1 MLAPNI
7 CFRYNT
13 IIETTL
19 VLAIKGT
26 TMKDIEIYPR
36 EFAPNLEIDF
46 ETDLE
51 KKLSKQGIDAI
62 NAEQLAQFN
71 QVFNFWRSPSSNY
84 SFLYKKARTAF
95 VELLSNDS
103 TQIVAH
109 EKNISWMD
117 LDRIAQGFQKLGFK
131 TERTDNREEQK
142 ATHLHWQMYSL
153 TYTLKIFR

>member
-7 CFRYNT
+7 YFRYNAL
-13 IIETTL
+13 IKAIL
-19 VLAIKGT
+19 VLAIKDT
-26 TMKDIEIYPR
+26 AMQDIEVYPSG
-36 EFAPNLEIDF
+36 LELDF

-62 NAEQLAQFN
+62 NAKQLAQFN
-71 QVFNFWRSPSSNY
+71 EVFHFWRSPSSNY

-142 ATHLHWQMYSL
+142 ATHLHWQMYYL
-153 TYTLKIFR
+153 TYTLTISK

>member
-1 MLAPNI
+1 MQ
-7 CFRYNT
+7 
-13 IIETTL
+13 
-19 VLAIKGT
+19 
-26 TMKDIEIYPR
+26 DIEIYPR
-36 EFAPNLEIDF
+36 EFATDLEIDF

-51 KKLSKQGIDAI
+51 KELSKQGVDAI

-71 QVFNFWRSPSSNY
+71 QVCHFWRSPSSNY

-117 LDRIAQGFQKLGFK
+117 LNRIAQGFQKLGFK
-131 TERTDNREEQK
+131 TEHTDNNEDQK
-142 ATHLHWQMYSL
+142 STHLHWQMYYL
-153 TYTLKIFR
+153 TYTLTISK